1 MTNKPMPT
9 SDEALLAKL
18 SDANLERYARH
29 LVLPK
34 IGPAGQQRLLSSR
47 VAIVGIGGIGC
58 PVAQS
63 LVAAG
68 VGHLTLIDDDRIA
81 LSNLNRQILFSETE
95 IGTLKVEAA
104 ARALAHLNPQS
115 SYAVVAQKITDQ
127 NAQKLLA
134 NHDLIIDGTDTY
146 GSRCVISAATHR
158 LGQALIS
165 ASVLGVEGQ
174 VAIFAQSPKR
184 QYTDLFPITTNGQ
197 ETCAEVGVFSSA
209 TSMVASVAACVAIT
223 GIVKGSFDGF
233 DGQCALVNCWPP
245 SIYWLS

>member
-1 MTNKPMPT
+1 MPT
-9 SDEALLAKL
+9 SDDALLAEL

-29 LVLPK
+29 LVLPE
-34 IGPAGQQRLLSSR
+34 IGPAGQQRLLSSK

-63 LVAAG
+63 LAAAG
-68 VGHLTLIDDDRIA
+68 VGHLTLIDADEIA
-81 LSNLNRQILFSETE
+81 LSNLNRQILFRETE
-95 IGTLKVEAA
+95 IGTLKVQAA
-104 ARALAHLNPQS
+104 VQALSHLNPRS
-115 SYAVVAQKITDQ
+115 SYAAVAQKITDQ
-127 NAQKLLA
+127 NAQNLLE

-146 GSRCVISAATHR
+146 DSRCVISGAAHR
-158 LGQALIS
+158 LGKALIS

-174 VAIFAQSPKR
+174 VAIFDQNPKR
-184 QYTDLFPITTNGQ
+184 HYKELFPIATSGQ

-209 TSMVASVAACVAIT
+209 TSMVGSVAACVAIT
-223 GIVKGSFDGF
+223 GIVKGSFESF